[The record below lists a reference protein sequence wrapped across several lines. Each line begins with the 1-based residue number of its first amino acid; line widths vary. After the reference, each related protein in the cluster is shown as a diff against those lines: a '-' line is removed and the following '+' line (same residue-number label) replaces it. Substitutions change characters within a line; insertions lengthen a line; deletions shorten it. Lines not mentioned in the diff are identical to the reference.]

1 MDYKEKYLKYKFKYL
16 DLKELKGGS
25 NRRNNPV
32 RVRSNNSIS
41 RSIRNIVYYCYNY
54 MNDLFNRDPQIIRD
68 SDGRKITFDDGA
80 NIINETSNYNCYDR
94 GYQAM
99 YNGDFISVNDPY
111 FISEMSKDFTSIYFL
126 QHYRDNNRSNEC
138 ALEGAEIDSAGAT
151 FSFIPIGSISDDAE
165 DEIDIIKDKIPQ
177 CHTLKTSK
185 NGHGH
190 DLFDIITYKDP
201 FGIFLTIPITVYTDD
216 ADNPQFTR
224 RNLCIRDEYLK
235 YL

>member
-16 DLKELKGGS
+16 ELKGGS

-32 RVRSNNSIS
+32 RNRSNNTIS
-41 RSIRNIVYYCYNY
+41 RSIRNIIYYCYNY
-54 MNDLFNRDPQIIRD
+54 MNELFNRDPPTIRD
-68 SDGRKITFDDGA
+68 PDGRKITFDDRE
-80 NIINETSNYNCYDR
+80 NIINEVSNYNCYDR

-126 QHYRDNNRSNEC
+126 QHYRDNNRSNDC
-138 ALEGAEIDSAGAT
+138 ALEGEEIDSTGAT
-151 FSFIPIGSISDDAE
+151 FSFIPIGSIPDEFD
-165 DEIDIIKDKIPQ
+165 DEIETIKNKIHH
-177 CHTLKTSK
+177 CHSLKTTK
-185 NGHGH
+185 NEYGH

-216 ADNPQFTR
+216 PDNTQFTR